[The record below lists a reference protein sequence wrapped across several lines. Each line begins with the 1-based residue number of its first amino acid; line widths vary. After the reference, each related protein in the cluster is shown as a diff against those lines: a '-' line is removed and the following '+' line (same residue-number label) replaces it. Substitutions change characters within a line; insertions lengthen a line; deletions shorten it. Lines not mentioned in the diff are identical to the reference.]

1 MGTNSIQEEYLPPK
15 EFLPQNVKLLPEL
28 EYPHRLNLTE
38 VLLDRNIPDRG
49 DAVAVYHEAE
59 RITYRELQSRVNRFA
74 NALRGLGV
82 GKGDRVVLRSV
93 NIPEYLV
100 WNFACWRIG
109 AIPVLVSHL
118 NRGSELAFKIND
130 SDAVAVCVHSESYAD
145 VGKVR
150 AECPHLK
157 HVIVHGDQ
165 IPDTLHLEDLI
176 RKQSEH
182 AAGADMSREDIGRII
197 YSSGTTGKPK
207 AILNTLEGILSISD
221 TQGRHILKVRPDDV
235 LGGHP
240 YFSFAFGAANFLYLP
255 WRFGAAVSIISQ
267 FSPERQFQLVEE
279 HGITLL
285 FAVPTAFRMMLGV
298 AGAER
303 QYRLS
308 TLRLCQSAGEPLPE
322 ATVLAWRE
330 RFGQTIINSLG
341 SGDLNYWLS
350 TFEGMPDQ
358 KIGSNGRS
366 VPGFENIVVDEKFNP
381 VPPGTPGELI
391 VRGPVGQMY
400 WRRPDAQQKGVC
412 PPDSR
417 YAGWSR
423 PGLYFTQDSD
433 GYFWYKSRLDDMIVT
448 SGYKV
453 PGGEVEVALN
463 NHPVVLES
471 AVIGVPDKERDNV
484 IKAFVV
490 LKEGQSPS
498 SQLVQELQD
507 FVKQEIEPYKYP
519 RLIEFVTAD
528 SLPRTSTGKVQ
539 RNALRDREIE
549 RAAARVEPLSQPGK
563 TLEPQRASDVR
574 RSVDDAL
581 ASGLYCAEGVILALA
596 KAQGVESDLLP
607 RIATGFCGGMAGTSG
622 PCGALTG
629 AVMGIG
635 LALGRSRGGEP
646 TNASYTATQQL
657 IREFEQAFGARN
669 CKDLLGCDLGTPEG
683 QAAFRN
689 SRLHERCAAYTGK
702 AAEIAARLIAEAKDD
717 PFVPADPHAKAR

>member
-38 VLLDRNIPDRG
+38 VLLDRNVPDRG
-49 DAVAVYHEAE
+49 DAVAVYYEAE

-358 KIGSNGRS
+358 KIGSNGWS

-471 AVIGVPDKERDNV
+471 AVIGVPDKERGNV

-490 LKEGQSPS
+490 LKEGHSPS

-581 ASGLYCAEGVILALA
+581 ASGLYCAEGVVLALA

>member
-207 AILNTLEGILSISD
+207 AILTTLEGILSISD

-358 KIGSNGRS
+358 KIGSNGWS

-471 AVIGVPDKERDNV
+471 AVIGVPDKERGNV

-490 LKEGQSPS
+490 LKEGHSPS